1 MMAVPALHHGFLLV
15 TKEERQSWIFP
26 GSLRPLPTK
35 RPPPLCAN

>member
-26 GSLRPLPTK
+26 GP
-35 RPPPLCAN
+35 